1 MQIAQ
6 CYIHLT
12 RSIDKIKKENKLLW
26 GTQKNTDVEEKW
38 AQKKEE
44 RVKEIK
50 ENKSLSGTYK
60 SY

>member
-26 GTQKNTDVEEKW
+26 GTQKNTEDEGKWGQKREEL
-38 AQKKEE
+38 
-44 RVKEIK
+44 VKEIR
-50 ENKSLSGTYK
+50 ENN
-60 SY
+60 

>member
-26 GTQKNTDVEEKW
+26 GTQKNTGDVEKW
-38 AQKKEE
+38 ALKKEE
-44 RVKEIK
+44 LEKKIK
-50 ENKSLSGTYK
+50 KSNFLSQF
-60 SY
+60 